1 MSLIFY
7 CANTLFNK
15 AIDHNWLP
23 ERVVINGS
31 STNVLALH
39 NINIQ
44 LYLAGRK
51 LNLIEVL
58 QVKYLNNVI
67 EKIHQ
72 KVKGKM
78 HQCLGWILNEGVTAT
93 LAGIKL

>member
-1 MSLIFY
+1 M
-7 CANTLFNK
+7 
-15 AIDHNWLP
+15 
-23 ERVVINGS
+23 
-31 STNVLALH
+31 
-39 NINIQ
+39 
-44 LYLAGRK
+44 
-51 LNLIEVL
+51 IEVL